1 MRAMGTAL
9 QFVLLLLLSGSP
21 ALAQRTTVTMAT
33 ATPGGGFM
41 LFGDQAAKAMSAADP
56 SLDVVT
62 RSTKGSSENIK
73 LLEARA
79 IDLGLVAGLPA
90 YEALAGIGRPKANLK
105 ILAAIYSS
113 PGMFVVSG
121 ASPARSVRD
130 LVGKPIAWGT
140 RASGLT
146 LMAKYVM
153 DGLGLDRDKDFK
165 PHFLEKA
172 GDGPGMVKDGRV
184 AAFWGGGVGWP
195 GFTRV
200 MKDGGRFV
208 GLTPE
213 EIAKVAAK
221 HSFLKP
227 MTVPA
232 GAYPGQTEPVHSVGA
247 WAYILVRPDLPD
259 ELAYRLAKALHKG
272 HGPLV
277 AALAQAR
284 ETTPENTL
292 RAAPRPDLIHP
303 GVRKYLAEIGVK

>member
-184 AAFWGGGVGWP
+184 AAVHQREDAIR
-195 GFTRV
+195 RV
-200 MKDGGRFV
+200 KHPIGDGHLAGEDERDRSR
-208 GLTPE
+208 E
-213 EIAKVAAK
+213 QANDEQC
-221 HSFLKP
+221 
-227 MTVPA
+227 PA
-232 GAYPGQTEPVHSVGA
+232 DHLQHPANPHQGHDLRRRHLRRWKSKQFRGAMLHEDQRGND
-247 WAYILVRPDLPD
+247 AYNAQNARRPL
-259 ELAYRLAKALHKG
+259 RL
-272 HGPLV
+272 
-277 AALAQAR
+277 
-284 ETTPENTL
+284 
-292 RAAPRPDLIHP
+292 
-303 GVRKYLAEIGVK
+303 